1 MDYHFMAS
9 IKKGTIT
16 APRQWWKHL
25 KEFKRDFWKRE
36 RKAHKKKIL
45 VTLDEGANIP
55 EGFWKSLDN

>member
-1 MDYHFMAS
+1 MAS

-36 RKAHKKKIL
+36 RKAHKFATNTEVQEAHDRAIKKF
-45 VTLDEGANIP
+45 P
-55 EGFWKSLDN
+55 EMFKRLAG